1 MEHKEER
8 MNEKKVIEIQ
18 VNGEDLTVSP
28 TVAHLSPNQEVVW
41 TAGKGIRT
49 FLLVFEQGR
58 PFDRVE
64 LRARCDKK
72 NEVCLLR
79 TRVTKKDA
87 GVFHYQV
94 IALVDG
100 DQLVV
105 DTGCPTV
112 IVQ

>member
-1 MEHKEER
+1 
-8 MNEKKVIEIQ
+8 MNEKKVIEIR

-28 TVAHLSPNQEVVW
+28 TVAHLSPNQEVIW
-41 TAGKGIRT
+41 TAGKDIRT

-64 LRARCDKK
+64 LRARRDKK
-72 NEVCLLR
+72 REVSLLEA
-79 TRVTKKDA
+79 RVTKKNS

-94 IALVDG
+94 IALVD
-100 DQLVV
+100 DDRLVV
-105 DTGCPTV
+105 DTGCPTI